1 MLSSGIKTYVEQRK
15 GEHPD
20 VLAAYD
26 LQCEIERLERSLAE
40 YREEYDE
47 IMGRLARD
55 GIKGKFFNITELRPR
70 REVDV
75 DYVRENLPDAF
86 DQCGTLTNAGIID
99 ILESTTGDGKRGI
112 VRMMKRLSPSKFNEL
127 VRINVG
133 DLEKYLGKK
142 VLAGLEGKAVKT
154 VYHPSSKTK
163 ILYIGD
169 KLAVGAGNNEPQE
182 ALSE

>member
-1 MLSSGIKTYVEQRK
+1 MSSGIRTYVEQRQV
-15 GEHPD
+15 ENPE
-20 VLAAYD
+20 VIAAYD
-26 LQCEIERLERSLAE
+26 LQCEIERLERTLAE

-47 IMGRLARD
+47 IMKHLAKE
-55 GIKGKFFNITELRPR
+55 GVKGKYFNITELRPR

-112 VRMMKRLSPSKFNEL
+112 VRMMRRLSPSKFNEL

-142 VLAGLEGKAVKT
+142 ILTSLEGKAIKT

>member
-1 MLSSGIKTYVEQRK
+1 MK
-15 GEHPD
+15 H
-20 VLAAYD
+20 LAK
-26 LQCEIERLERSLAE
+26 E
-40 YREEYDE
+40 
-47 IMGRLARD
+47 GV
-55 GIKGKFFNITELRPR
+55 KGKYFNITELRPR

-112 VRMMKRLSPSKFNEL
+112 VRMMRRLSPSKFNEL

-142 VLAGLEGKAVKT
+142 VLAGLDGKAVKT

-169 KLAVGAGNNEPQE
+169 KLAVGAGGSEPQE
-182 ALSE
+182 ALEG

>member
-1 MLSSGIKTYVEQRK
+1 MSSGIRTYVEQRQV
-15 GEHPD
+15 ENPE
-20 VLAAYD
+20 VIAAYD
-26 LQCEIERLERSLAE
+26 LQCEIERLERTLAE

-47 IMGRLARD
+47 IMKHLAKE
-55 GIKGKFFNITELRPR
+55 GVKGKYFNITELRPR

-112 VRMMKRLSPSKFNEL
+112 VRMMRRLSPSKFNEL

-142 VLAGLEGKAVKT
+142 VLAGLDGKAVKT

-169 KLAVGAGNNEPQE
+169 KLAVGAGGSEPQE
-182 ALSE
+182 ALEG